1 MTTQNSTNRQEIRA
15 PGLRSLHVVTSF
27 TLTGSWHGPVLVLKI
42 VSDFISSIQ
51 STTGKFSF
59 PCVPPCQPS
68 QLLEINNGPRLR
80 QNTNTDLYSKVG
92 VSQLC
97 KARPKS
103 NHVKFSQYL
112 YSAGSDFIMLVLK
125 EITVDPGM
133 FVRNTQDKTQL
144 RVSKLRWDS
153 GQQILQ
159 WPWHAQLPII
169 ESFQCLSNL
178 RREFTSVNLSVKL
191 PSV

>member
-27 TLTGSWHGPVLVLKI
+27 TLTGSWRGPVLVLKI

-125 EITVDPGM
+125 EITVETGM
-133 FVRNTQDKTQL
+133 LVRNTQL
-144 RVSKLRWDS
+144 RVSKLTWDS
-153 GQQILQ
+153 GQQIVQ
-159 WPWHAQLPII
+159 WPWHAELPII